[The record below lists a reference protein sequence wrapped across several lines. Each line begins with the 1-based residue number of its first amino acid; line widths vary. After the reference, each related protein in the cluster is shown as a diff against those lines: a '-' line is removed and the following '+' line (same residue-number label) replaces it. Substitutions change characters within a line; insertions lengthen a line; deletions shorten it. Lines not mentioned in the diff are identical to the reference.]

1 MLKSLTLS
9 FSLAMFLQ
17 VSQAQLLQ
25 KILPASP
32 FSDSLSKVVENY
44 QHNYLDIQ
52 GPALQPDE
60 DRDIF
65 ASSVGLPG
73 ASSCVIYRFHSRQ
86 DTTASWQALLYEGG
100 DYKDASKAYKNAIKH
115 LKQTRFQVGMRKIS
129 FDGEVVAPTEDLRFT
144 TSIFKPTE
152 YTDTYK
158 NFIAEVE
165 MLNSLE
171 GWIVRLNLHSRK
183 QDTERYQ

>member
-1 MLKSLTLS
+1 MLKSFTLA
-9 FSLAMFLQ
+9 FAFVLFLQ
-17 VSQAQLLQ
+17 FPQAQLLQ
-25 KILPASP
+25 KVLPVSP
-32 FSDSLSKVVENY
+32 FADSLCKVVENY

-52 GPALQPDE
+52 GLALQPDE

-65 ASSVGLPG
+65 ASTVGLPG

-86 DTTASWQALLYEGG
+86 DTTASWQAVLYEGE
-100 DYKDASKAYKNAIKH
+100 DFKDASKAYKNAIKH
-115 LKQTRFQVGMRKIS
+115 LKQTTFKVGMQKIS
-129 FDGEVVAPTEDLRFT
+129 FDGDVISPSEDLRFT

-152 YTDTYK
+152 STDSYK

-165 MLNSLE
+165 MLNSME

>member
-9 FSLAMFLQ
+9 FTLVLFLQ
-17 VSQAQLLQ
+17 FSQAQLLQ
-25 KILPASP
+25 KVLPASP
-32 FSDSLSKVVENY
+32 FADSLCKVVENY

-52 GPALQPDE
+52 GLALQPDE

-65 ASSVGLPG
+65 ASTVGLPG
-73 ASSCVIYRFHSRQ
+73 ASSCVIYRFRSRQ
-86 DTTASWQALLYEGG
+86 DTTASWQALLYEGE
-100 DYKDASKAYKNAIKH
+100 DFKDASKAYKNAVKH
-115 LKQTRFQVGMRKIS
+115 LKQTKFKVGMQKIS
-129 FDGEVVAPTEDLRFT
+129 FDGEVVNPTEELRFT
-144 TSIFKPTE
+144 SSIFKPTT
-152 YTDTYK
+152 YTDIYK

-165 MLNSLE
+165 MLNSME